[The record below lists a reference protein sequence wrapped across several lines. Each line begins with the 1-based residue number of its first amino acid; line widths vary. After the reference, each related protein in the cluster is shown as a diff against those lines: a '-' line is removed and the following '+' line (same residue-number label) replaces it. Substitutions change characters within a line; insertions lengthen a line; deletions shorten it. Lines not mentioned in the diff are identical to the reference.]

1 MAGEFRHV
9 PVLLNETLDSLK
21 IRPDGTYVDCT
32 AGGGGHSAA
41 ILERLGANGRLIM
54 IDTDPD
60 AVKVLEERFAGC
72 ENATVVHNNYIHIK
86 EVLLSLGIPSADGVL
101 ADLGVSSYQLDAGER
116 GFSYHTDAPL
126 DMRMSKTGTSAYDL
140 VNTASVQ
147 ELTRI
152 LYQYG
157 EEKCARSVAAAIERA
172 RARKPVETT
181 VELAEIVKS
190 GIPAK
195 LRRTGGHPARKAFQA
210 IRIAVNGEL
219 DNLPGAVGDMFD
231 VLAVGGR
238 LSVITFHS
246 LEDRIVKNEFRTFT
260 EGCTCPKEFPICVC
274 GKTARG
280 KVINRGVSPGEDEL
294 ADNARSRSAR
304 LRTIEKIN

>member
-1 MAGEFRHV
+1 MTGEFRHV

-210 IRIAVNGEL
+210 IRIAVNG
-219 DNLPGAVGDMFD
+219 PG
-231 VLAVGGR
+231 R
-238 LSVITFHS
+238 SWT
-246 LEDRIVKNEFRTFT
+246 
-260 EGCTCPKEFPICVC
+260 TCPAP
-274 GKTARG
+274 
-280 KVINRGVSPGEDEL
+280 
-294 ADNARSRSAR
+294 SATCSTCWLWAAGCR
-304 LRTIEKIN
+304 

>member
-172 RARKPVETT
+172 RARKRVETT